1 MSKALVEHWIKT
13 KIHRVF
19 IGYNPKWKQ
28 QIRLHKKTT
37 QMFVIIPFEKII
49 QCLKYKAEE
58 NGISVETIEE
68 NYTSKCSFLDNEYPQ
83 KKTSYMGKRV
93 KRGLYKSASG
103 IYINSDVNGAYNILL
118 KGNPQALPPRSVGGV
133 GGYVVYPL
141 RWSFEQ

>member
-1 MSKALVEHWIKT
+1 
-13 KIHRVF
+13 
-19 IGYNPKWKQ
+19 
-28 QIRLHKKTT
+28 
-37 QMFVIIPFEKII
+37 
-49 QCLKYKAEE
+49 
-58 NGISVETIEE
+58 
-68 NYTSKCSFLDNEYPQ
+68 
-83 KKTSYMGKRV
+83 MGKRV